1 MEWKKITKLVFMD
14 MGEIRAK
21 TSCLML
27 SVHKSYL
34 MCAQVFEMHVVRVE
48 TYLIPFQP
56 SLVCVKVFEKFCK
69 F

>member
-1 MEWKKITKLVFMD
+1 MEWKNIPELVFMD

-21 TSCLML
+21 TLCLML
-27 SVHKSYL
+27 SVHNSYL
-34 MCAQVFEMHVVRVE
+34 VCAQVCEMRVVRVE
-48 TYLIPFQP
+48 THLIPFQP